1 MAKRRMISVDV
12 MEQDDFLEL
21 PERCQVFYI
30 HLHLWADDDGF
41 IGNPKAMLR
50 MYGYEQNVLKTLID
64 CGFILQFESG
74 VLVIR
79 HWPLENRV
87 KRDRYTPTVHQ
98 KEFQMLT
105 IDDNK
110 IYRLVSNFR

>member
-30 HLHLWADDDGF
+30 HLHLMADDDGF
-41 IGNPKAMLR
+41 IGNPKALLR
-50 MYGYEQNVLKTLID
+50 MYGYDASVLNTLIET
-64 CGFILQFESG
+64 GFVLQFGSG
-74 VLVIR
+74 IIVIR

-98 KEFQMLT
+98 KELQMLSV
-105 IDDNK
+105 DENK
-110 IYRLVSNFR
+110 IYNWL